1 MKFLEKKLMEVTTTS
16 NGIYITELSPFYLI
30 AHIDELAEKAK
41 TGLAIYQDLQ
51 NLTSV
56 DDINAIIDIIRMS
69 SSVIDAKKQLISE
82 LNIHEQTAQYLL
94 DEELSELTM
103 MPSYD
108 YEWQI
113 EFFKNASS
121 QLELLA
127 NQQKIWEQKN
137 VEIE

>member
-1 MKFLEKKLMEVTTTS
+1 MKFPEKKLMEVTTTS
-16 NGIYITELSPFYLI
+16 NGINITELSPFYLL

-51 NLTSV
+51 NLTSI
-56 DDINAIIDIIRMS
+56 DDINTIIDIIRIS
-69 SSVIDAKKQLISE
+69 PSVSDAKEQLISR

-113 EFFKNASS
+113 EFFKNASC
-121 QLELLA
+121 QLELLS
-127 NQQKIWEQKN
+127 NQQKMWEEKK
-137 VEIE
+137 VTME